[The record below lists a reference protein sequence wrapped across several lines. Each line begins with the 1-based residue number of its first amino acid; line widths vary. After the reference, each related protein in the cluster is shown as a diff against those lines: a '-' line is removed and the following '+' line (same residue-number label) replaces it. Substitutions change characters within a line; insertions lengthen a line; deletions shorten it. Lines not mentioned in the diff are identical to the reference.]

1 MSSAADMASSLP
13 LQMSLY
19 FHGLYGPVFVVLEL
33 LAFVYKGERGVGS
46 FVPLLLH
53 GTAGTTAR
61 VVAGYPRWLW
71 LYYVVLR

>member
-33 LAFVYKGERGVGS
+33 LAFVYKGERAGWGVS
-46 FVPLLLH
+46 C
-53 GTAGTTAR
+53 R
-61 VVAGYPRWLW
+61 YC
-71 LYYVVLR
+71 